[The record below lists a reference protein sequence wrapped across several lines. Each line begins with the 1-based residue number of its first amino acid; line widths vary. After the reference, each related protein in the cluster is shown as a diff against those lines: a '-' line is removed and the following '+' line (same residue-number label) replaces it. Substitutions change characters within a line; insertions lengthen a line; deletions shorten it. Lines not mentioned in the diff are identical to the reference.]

1 MEKLSPNDL
10 PFFLAKFNK
19 AGINDT
25 ELEIP
30 LSFSNKYMV
39 EDNKKHGSVHLD
51 GYNRSWEVSVRR
63 RHDFV
68 VLGRGWKKF
77 VRDVIQDYEMAC
89 IVFEY
94 KGYMSFTIRAFYDDG
109 NIVVDVPLNMSHLSQ
124 ECLGGFSGPGPEF
137 LMPITSV
144 AGRPMINAHGPFYRR
159 LVEARMGQF
168 QFRLKSYPWIRDDV
182 ELTSTIGTTSYL
194 ELVGRSLWRP
204 MKSIPTIGFI

>member
-1 MEKLSPNDL
+1 
-10 PFFLAKFNK
+10 
-19 AGINDT
+19 
-25 ELEIP
+25 
-30 LSFSNKYMV
+30 MV
-39 EDNKKHGSVHLD
+39 EDNEKHGSVHLD

-77 VRDVIQDYEMAC
+77 VRDVIQDYEKAC

-94 KGYMSFTIRAFYDDG
+94 KGYMSFTVRAFYDDG

-144 AGRPMINAHGPFYRR
+144 AGRPMVIFPNTFTCLFFVVFLLSFLPCSYSLFGDFYRS
-159 LVEARMGQF
+159 M
-168 QFRLKSYPWIRDDV
+168 
-182 ELTSTIGTTSYL
+182 LTDH
-194 ELVGRSLWRP
+194 
-204 MKSIPTIGFI
+204 SIEDL

>member
-10 PFFLAKFNK
+10 PFFLAKFDK
-19 AGINDT
+19 VGINDT

-39 EDNKKHGSVHLD
+39 EDNEKHGSVHLD

-77 VRDVIQDYEMAC
+77 VRDVIQDYEKAC

-94 KGYMSFTIRAFYDDG
+94 KGYMSFTVRAFYDDG
-109 NIVVDVPLNMSHLSQ
+109 NIVVD
-124 ECLGGFSGPGPEF
+124 
-137 LMPITSV
+137 
-144 AGRPMINAHGPFYRR
+144 
-159 LVEARMGQF
+159 
-168 QFRLKSYPWIRDDV
+168 
-182 ELTSTIGTTSYL
+182 
-194 ELVGRSLWRP
+194 
-204 MKSIPTIGFI
+204 